1 MAMMRAIALLGATLG
16 SLLTGCTTVPE
27 AEDVVVDAKRK
38 ATPEPNAIPVA
49 EPVENIA
56 EPVEAAPEPEA
67 VPEPEAAP
75 EPEAVPEPEPAPK
88 AKRPPPFEP
97 KPVRPRI
104 VVEKGRD
111 ACGGVDAKG
120 FPAISDDGKTVVLP
134 RDDQLQ
140 SQGTAGTTRLEW
152 HDVASGSIRQSQPIA
167 LDPVF
172 HDSGEDSGLVDC
184 KRTARNSRQNASA
197 ANEALDAV
205 SWHTMEKLPVA
216 FHDFGFDAE
225 SHAEHLR
232 TVPPA
237 DRVVQILA
245 QQGEVVLRIPGVKV
259 LERHPKTAEEPI
271 AVYADR
277 ATGTVLI
284 VFRSCLGTS
293 HTCDPS
299 YAGQVVHW
307 NPETFATIDARP
319 CNPDQPE
326 RSDGRLGWASCE
338 AVQFEVSPPMWE
350 HEEE

>member
-1 MAMMRAIALLGATLG
+1 MRAIVLLGAALG
-16 SLLTGCTTVPE
+16 SLLTGCTAAPE
-27 AEDVVVDAKRK
+27 VGAKRE

-49 EPVENIA
+49 EPVGSIA
-56 EPVEAAPEPEA
+56 EPVEAAPEPA
-67 VPEPEAAP
+67 LA
-75 EPEAVPEPEPAPK
+75 PEPAP
-88 AKRPPPFEP
+88 AMRPPFKPE
-97 KPVRPRI
+97 PVRPRV

-111 ACGGVDAKG
+111 ACDVEVEG

-140 SQGTAGTTRLEW
+140 SQGTSGTTRLEW
-152 HDVASGSIRQSQPIA
+152 HDVVSGSIRQSQPIA

-172 HDSGEDSGLVDC
+172 DDDGAVDC
-184 KRTARNSRQNASA
+184 KRTARELRRNASA

-225 SHAEHLR
+225 SHDEHLR

-259 LERHPKTAEEPI
+259 LERHPKTTEEPI

-307 NPETFATIDARP
+307 SPETFATIDARP
-319 CNPDQPE
+319 CNPDQGE

-350 HEEE
+350 REED